1 MSGCKVKLNRDSG
14 KKTAASLDFPISF
27 YCPTESL
34 LMFFPEQAACVL
46 LYIPN
51 LVTLLHAI
59 FNVLIIYFRVEPN

>member
-46 LYIPN
+46 LVYTKSRYIAAHYFQCVN
-51 LVTLLHAI
+51 YLLSS
-59 FNVLIIYFRVEPN
+59 